1 LISWYWVTSF
11 SSIVCQSGLKSIIA
25 ITAFVIYTLI
35 IGSAH
40 SNLYCG
46 DNHNRV

>member
-1 LISWYWVTSF
+1 LMSWYCVTSF

-35 IGSAH
+35 IGSGH
-40 SNLYCG
+40 SNMYCG
-46 DNHNRV
+46 DNHNKV